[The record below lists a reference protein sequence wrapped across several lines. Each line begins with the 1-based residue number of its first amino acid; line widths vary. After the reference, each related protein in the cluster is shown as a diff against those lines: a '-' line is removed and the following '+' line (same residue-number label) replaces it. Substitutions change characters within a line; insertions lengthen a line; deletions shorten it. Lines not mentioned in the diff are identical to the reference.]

1 MINNLIPLQLQ
12 ICISLMIAGFLI
24 RQSLLIVGQNWVVG
38 YHHLVTYI
46 LLPCIAYVITTVI
59 ANNIA
64 LSLGMIGALSIV
76 RFRNPVKS
84 PLELVIF
91 FALLTLGIA
100 ASVQSNYSYLLFFV
114 IILSIFG
121 SVLYNYIFN
130 KIGLTGYQ
138 VSFNEGV
145 SLNLLDV
152 SSKEEIPYL
161 NNSKNLIF
169 IHIDKEKEIC
179 EYRLGYNSKKSLNE
193 DINFLK
199 TIDNCSI
206 KANFSS

>member
-1 MINNLIPLQLQ
+1 MFTNLIPLQLQ
-12 ICISLMIAGFLI
+12 ICISLMIAGILI
-24 RQSLLIVGQNWVVG
+24 RQSLLIVGQNWVIG

-121 SVLYNYIFN
+121 SVFYNFIMN
-130 KIGLTGYQ
+130 KAGFSGYQ

-152 SSKEEIPYL
+152 SSAEEIPYL
-161 NNSKNLIF
+161 NTSKNLIF
-169 IHIDKEKEIC
+169 FHLDKNNNIW
-179 EYRLGYNSKKSLNE
+179 EYRLGYSSKKNLNT
-193 DINFLK
+193 DIEILK
-199 TIDNCSI
+199 KIENCSI
-206 KANFSS
+206 KANFNS